1 MVIEGDVIGKLFSR
15 LVRSRQTQTRNK
27 MNTLQ
32 EILDRN
38 KAKQQAEE
46 PEKKEADDNK
56 SGKEDKVPAGGKTLT
71 GQEHNEIDLE
81 PTVIKQMKEA
91 EYSPEQVRMWK
102 AIKLR
107 AVKAKAQAARKRT
120 ENREKL
126 EEELATLEPLKEA
139 AGRKLVFT
147 FGRMN
152 PPTVGHQ
159 KLVEAVTRIAKEI
172 GGKPMV
178 FLSKTQDK
186 KKNPIPYAHKLHYAQ
201 EAFGSVVKPLPKA
214 AATAIDIL
222 REYSGKYDQIC
233 MVVGSDRV
241 PEFKK
246 LLEKY
251 NGKEYN
257 FDKIEVLSA
266 GERDPDSEG
275 VDGMSASKLR
285 EAAMSGNFKA
295 FKKGLPHAIQAL
307 AVDIYRD
314 VRLEEL
320 DLEGMEL
327 TEALDAQQRMKRA
340 IQFRRIKARVEAGRK
355 RAIRRRAPKNALTK
369 RARRTAIKF
378 MRKRLTRGT
387 SYGEMS
393 YGQRAQVDMALA
405 KRKKSIGRIAQRL
418 MPKIVRAEATRK
430 LGSNFKGISNRV
442 NEENLY
448 SIVEQTMQMVA
459 EEYDYEFT
467 PIETEVLEAKAE
479 LNDLPFDVIERV
491 YRRGIAAWAM
501 VETDLTFQQY
511 AFNRVNSFINGG
523 AAYDM
528 DFDLLDESP
537 EDEAQSVE
545 DAEEPPAVHRQGKVS
560 VVHRTE
566 NRPGRAKHAHIK
578 LKIIDEE
585 TLDGMRR
592 RYDMPQL
599 THFHDFQKDIE
610 DSGHRMK
617 EETRK
622 PSDLSPTQK
631 HFNQEK
637 VDKLIADKAHTSKPI
652 IVSAD
657 DHIIDGH
664 HRWKACEQAGC
675 DVKTRKV
682 SLKADELLDFVKG
695 KPYVERKGLSETV
708 LTRVLSVMNTKA

>member
-1 MVIEGDVIGKLFSR
+1 MK
-15 LVRSRQTQTRNK
+15 
-27 MNTLQ
+27 TLQ

-46 PEKKEADDNK
+46 PEKKKEADDNK

-102 AIKLR
+102 AIKVR
-107 AVKAKAQAARKRT
+107 AAKAKAQAARKRT
-120 ENREKL
+120 INREKL
-126 EEELATLEPLKEA
+126 EEELAALEPLKEA

-159 KLVEAVTRIAKEI
+159 KLVEAVTRIAKEV

-201 EAFGSVVKPLPKA
+201 EAFGSVVKPLPKS

-222 REYSGKYDQIC
+222 REFSGKYDQIC

-257 FDKIEVLSA
+257 FDRIDVVSA

-285 EAAMSGNFKA
+285 EAAMAGNFKA

-320 DLEGMEL
+320 ELEGLEL

-340 IQFRRIKARVEAGRK
+340 IQFRRIKTRVEAGRK
-355 RAIRRRAPKNALTK
+355 RALRRRAPKSALTK

-430 LGSNFKGISNRV
+430 LGSNFKGISRRV

-448 SIVEQTMQMVA
+448 NIVEQTMQMVA

-537 EDEAQSVE
+537 EDEAQS
-545 DAEEPPAVHRQGKVS
+545 
-560 VVHRTE
+560 
-566 NRPGRAKHAHIK
+566 
-578 LKIIDEE
+578 DEE
-585 TLDGMRR
+585 TLDRKRR

-617 EETRK
+617 DETRK

-637 VDKLIADKAHTSKPI
+637 VDKLVADKAHNSKPI

-695 KPYVERKGLSETV
+695 KPYVEKKGISETV
-708 LTRVLSVMNTKA
+708 LARVLNVMNTKA